1 MHLDIHMHYALQ
13 RGPIA
18 LCIPLQVAMR
28 IRNAKK
34 MGGERMCNLDYPR
47 SECISHRRLLL
58 APCASRHTATAPAPT
73 TAAAAR
79 RLEDEEEDG
88 EAVVEDCLLPDENIL
103 IHTRGVPVGT

>member
-1 MHLDIHMHYALQ
+1 
-13 RGPIA
+13 
-18 LCIPLQVAMR
+18 
-28 IRNAKK
+28 
-34 MGGERMCNLDYPR
+34 MCNLDYPR

-79 RLEDEEEDG
+79 LHVAVRPLQRLEDEEEDG